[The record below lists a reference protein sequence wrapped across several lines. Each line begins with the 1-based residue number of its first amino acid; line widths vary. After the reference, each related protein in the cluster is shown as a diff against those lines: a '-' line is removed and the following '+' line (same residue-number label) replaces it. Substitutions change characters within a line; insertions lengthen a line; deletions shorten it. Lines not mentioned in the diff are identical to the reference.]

1 MNDLEIRAFKNGLV
15 AYMNKYPIA
24 LEVKRLVL
32 SEVLH
37 ETTTMVDE
45 DIRTAIK
52 QLKEKED
59 AAEANPEKSP
69 E

>member
-1 MNDLEIRAFKNGLV
+1 MGDLEIRAFKNGLV
-15 AYMNKYPIA
+15 DYLNKYPMFP

-37 ETTTMVDE
+37 ETTDMVDE
-45 DIRTAIK
+45 QIRSTIK
-52 QLKEKED
+52 SMREEN
-59 AAEANPEKSP
+59 AESKSEKSP